1 MPAEPPSLD
10 AELAAIAEEFSFFS
24 DWEERY
30 AHLIDLGGSL
40 PRLPQAERT
49 EANRIRGCASQV
61 WLVAK
66 MTTDAPPRFQLA
78 ADSDAHIVRGL
89 IALVLRLYANRTAQE
104 ISQLD
109 PEALFLSL
117 GLSEALSAQ
126 RANGLRALI
135 ARIRA
140 LAAATAA
147 DKPTSAS

>member
-1 MPAEPPSLD
+1 MSITPPSLD

-30 AHLIDLGGSL
+30 AHLIDLGGRL
-40 PRLPQAERT
+40 PRLPEGERT
-49 EANRIRGCASQV
+49 EANRVRGCASQV
-61 WLVAK
+61 WLVA
-66 MTTDAPPRFQLA
+66 TATDDAPPRFRLA

-89 IALVLRLYANRTAQE
+89 IALVLRLYSDRTAQE

-109 PEALFLSL
+109 PEALFRRV

-126 RANGLRALI
+126 RANGLRAMI

-147 DKPTSAS
+147 DKSANAG